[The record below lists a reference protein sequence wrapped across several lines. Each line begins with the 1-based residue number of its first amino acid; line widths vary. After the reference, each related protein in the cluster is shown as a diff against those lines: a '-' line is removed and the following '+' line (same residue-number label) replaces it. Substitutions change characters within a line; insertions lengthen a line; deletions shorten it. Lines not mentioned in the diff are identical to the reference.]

1 MTKLSGKTAVVTG
14 AAQGIGKAIA
24 LRLAKE
30 GANVAVVDRNE
41 EKLIQT
47 ANEIKELGKNS
58 KGYMLDLKHTDAIAP
73 LYETIAKDFGRI
85 DIAVHAAGVALT
97 KDFMEITG
105 SDWDFVMDVNAKALF
120 FCVQQAAKQMM
131 ATGGGRIIN
140 FASIAGKQPTK
151 PDLSVYGASKAAV
164 LSITKTAAANFA
176 ASKISVNAVCPGV
189 VHTAMWDQIDSD
201 RARIYNQPIGKA
213 IENITGLIPL
223 GRLAELDEIAG
234 LVAYLSSPEA
244 EYITGQSIN
253 ICGGMIMS

>member
-1 MTKLSGKTAVVTG
+1 MTKLSGKTAIVTG
-14 AAQGIGKAIA
+14 AAQGIGKEIA

-30 GANVAVVDRNE
+30 GASVAVVDRNE
-41 EKLIQT
+41 EKINQT
-47 ANEIKELGKNS
+47 ASEIRDLGRES
-58 KGYMLDLKHTDAIAP
+58 KGYVLDLKHTDEIAP
-73 LYETIAKDFGRI
+73 LYETIAKDFGKI

-97 KDFMEITG
+97 KEFMEITG
-105 SDWDFVMDVNAKALF
+105 DDWDFVMNVNAKALF

-131 ATGGGRIIN
+131 ASGGGRIIN

-176 ASKISVNAVCPGV
+176 ASKISVNAICPGV

-201 RARIYNQPIGKA
+201 RAKIYNQPIGKA

-223 GRLAELDEIAG
+223 GRLAELNEISG
-234 LVAYLSSPEA
+234 LVTYLSSSEA

-253 ICGGMIMS
+253 ICGGLVMS